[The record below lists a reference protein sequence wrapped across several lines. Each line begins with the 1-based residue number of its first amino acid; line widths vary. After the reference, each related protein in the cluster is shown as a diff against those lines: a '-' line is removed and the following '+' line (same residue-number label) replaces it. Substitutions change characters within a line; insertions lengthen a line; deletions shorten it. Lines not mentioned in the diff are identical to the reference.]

1 MWLIS
6 GINNFFSNTTF
17 NDYLWLLLMIII
29 MFYANYHLWF
39 LNLLL
44 ITIDYY
50 WLLLLII
57 DNYWLLLVIIY
68 EYLWLLVVILLWC
81 VSVAY
86 IKEVKGHFSQK
97 MFRKINIIGV
107 KTLNK

>member
-6 GINNFFSNTTF
+6 GINNFLSNTTF
-17 NDYLWLLLMIII
+17 NDYLWLLLMII
-29 MFYANYHLWF
+29 
-39 LNLLL
+39 
-44 ITIDYY
+44 DYY
-50 WLLLLII
+50 VLCKLSFMVSEFII

-68 EYLWLLVVILLWC
+68 DYLWVLVVILLWC

-86 IKEVKGHFSQK
+86 IKEVKGHFFQK

>member
-6 GINNFFSNTTF
+6 GINNFLSNTTF
-17 NDYLWLLLMIII
+17 NDYLWLLLMII
-29 MFYANYHLWF
+29 
-39 LNLLL
+39 
-44 ITIDYY
+44 DYY
-50 WLLLLII
+50 VLCKLSFMVSEFII

-68 EYLWLLVVILLWC
+68 DYLWLLVVILLWC

-86 IKEVKGHFSQK
+86 IKEVKGHFFQK